1 MSFVDN
7 LMDMLKNGKEEDGAA
22 TARENLSQTWGYPSL
37 VAALPYRY
45 YDDIN
50 EIFVNA
56 GSAGFIMEAAPLPG
70 ANEQVMA
77 ALDDMLRKKL
87 PRQTPVTVIMLA
99 SKCVGERI
107 DRGVSNDMWKGGMAD
122 HLNKITRAFWQRSA
136 LHGLANEREY
146 PLYLRNYRIFLVYGQ
161 PLKRASQTQRVI
173 DDLVQIRNTI
183 RVSLGAARIDSV
195 NVDVNG
201 FLSAVREQ
209 MNYRQEQV
217 LTSSGDYN
225 EDEKLN
231 RQVVDQGIGLDVYP
245 SHLRMTLPETIDAR
259 GTRLPASACR
269 IINMQLAKT
278 PKRFA
283 LWQGADNLQ
292 NIRFP
297 DLGIPCPFMLTWTTE
312 LEEQTKSQSEAF
324 RKDTDLSKKA
334 NSAYAALFP
343 GTKRAAEEW
352 RRTREQ
358 LNNNEI
364 ALCNTYFN
372 LTLFAPDNNTDA
384 QACELAAVNVFR
396 KNELEMVTIQYQQMR
411 NWLAGSPCYRGL
423 GKGHTGRQ

>member
-1 MSFVDN
+1 MSFVDS
-7 LMDMLKNGKEEDGAA
+7 LMDMLKNGKQEDGAA
-22 TARENLSQTWGYPSL
+22 TARNNLSQTWDYPSL

-45 YDDIN
+45 YDDTN

-87 PRQTPVTVIMLA
+87 PRQTPVTVILVA

-107 DRGVSNDMWKGGMAD
+107 DRGVSNDMWKGGMAE
-122 HLNKITRAFWQRSA
+122 HLNKITRAFWQCSA

-146 PLYLRNYRIFLVYGQ
+146 PLYLRNYRIFFVYGKEV
-161 PLKRASQTQRVI
+161 KRSSQMQRVI
-173 DDLVQIRNTI
+173 DELIQIRNTI
-183 RVSLGAARIDSV
+183 RVSLGAARIDSM
-195 NVDVNG
+195 NIDVHA
-201 FLSAVREQ
+201 FLSAVREV

-217 LTSSGDYN
+217 LMSSGDYS
-225 EDEKLN
+225 EDERLN
-231 RQVVDQGIGLDVYP
+231 RQVVDPGIDLKVHP
-245 SHLRMTLPETIDAR
+245 SHIRMVLPETIDAR

-269 IINMQLAKT
+269 IINMQLAKN
-278 PKRFA
+278 PRRFA

-292 NIRFP
+292 NLRFP

-343 GTKRAAEEW
+343 GTKKAAEEW
-352 RRTREQ
+352 RRAREQ
-358 LNNNEI
+358 LNSNEI
-364 ALCNTYFN
+364 AHC
-372 LTLFAPDNNTDA
+372 
-384 QACELAAVNVFR
+384 R
-396 KNELEMVTIQYQQMR
+396 
-411 NWLAGSPCYRGL
+411 SP
-423 GKGHTGRQ
+423 KMD